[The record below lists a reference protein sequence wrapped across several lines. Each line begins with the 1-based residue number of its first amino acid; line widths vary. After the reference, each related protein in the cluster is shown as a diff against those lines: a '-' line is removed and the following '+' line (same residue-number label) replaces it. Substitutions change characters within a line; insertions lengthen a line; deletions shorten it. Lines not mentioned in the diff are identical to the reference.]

1 MNADKLINIAM
12 NCHGNKDN
20 TVLRLIDLITT
31 MSQAGNYRV
40 DKENAAILYIIASN
54 EKLYNEYKDIM
65 DLGNNEI
72 NIEKVDNNYY
82 SSSEKAL
89 LRLGVNLFNG
99 YTGRTAEESCDYCIN
114 NIMNKL
120 DERNRIIAMNAIKIR
135 YADLKGN

>member
-20 TVLRLIDLITT
+20 TVLRLVDLITT

-40 DKENAAILYIIASN
+40 DKENGAILYIIASN

-65 DLGNNEI
+65 DLANNEI

-99 YTGRTAEESCDYCIN
+99 YTGRTEEESYDYSIN

-135 YADLKGN
+135 YAD

>member
-1 MNADKLINIAM
+1 M
-12 NCHGNKDN
+12 
-20 TVLRLIDLITT
+20 R
-31 MSQAGNYRV
+31 QAGNYRV
-40 DKENAAILYIIASN
+40 DKGSAAILYIIASN

-65 DLGNNEI
+65 DLANNEI

-99 YTGRTAEESCDYCIN
+99 YTGRTEEESYDYSIN

-135 YADLKGN
+135 YAD

>member
-31 MSQAGNYRV
+31 MSQAGNYKV
-40 DKENAAILYIIASN
+40 DKENGALIYIIASN
-54 EKLYNEYKDIM
+54 EKLYNEYKEIM
-65 DLGNNEI
+65 DLGNNEV

-99 YTGRTAEESCDYCIN
+99 YTGRTEEESKEFCIN

-135 YADLKGN
+135 YAALKGN

>member
-20 TVLRLIDLITT
+20 TVLRLVDLLTT
-31 MSQAGNYRV
+31 MSQEGNYKV

-54 EKLYNEYKDIM
+54 EKLYNEYKEIM

-72 NIEKVDNNYY
+72 NIDKVDNNYY

-99 YTGRTAEESCDYCIN
+99 YTGRTEEESNNYCIN

-135 YADLKGN
+135 YVV

>member
-20 TVLRLIDLITT
+20 TVLRLVDLITT
-31 MSQAGNYRV
+31 MSQ
-40 DKENAAILYIIASN
+40 ENGAILYIIASN

-65 DLGNNEI
+65 DLANNEI

-99 YTGRTAEESCDYCIN
+99 YTGRTEEESYDYSIN

-135 YADLKGN
+135 YAD

>member
-12 NCHGNKDN
+12 NCHGNNDN
-20 TVLRLIDLITT
+20 TVLRLVDLITT
-31 MSQAGNYRV
+31 MSQAGNYII

-54 EKLYNEYKDIM
+54 EKLYSEYKEIM

-72 NIEKVDNNYY
+72 NIDKVDNNYY

-99 YTGRTAEESCDYCIN
+99 YTGRTEEESNNYCIN

-120 DERNRIIAMNAIKIR
+120 DERNRIIAINAIKIR
-135 YADLKGN
+135 YAD

>member
-20 TVLRLIDLITT
+20 TVLRLVDLITT
-31 MSQAGNYRV
+31 MGQAGNYRV
-40 DKENAAILYIIASN
+40 DKENAALLYIIASN
-54 EKLYNEYKDIM
+54 EKLYSEYKEIM

-99 YTGRTAEESCDYCIN
+99 YTGRTEEESYAYSIN

-135 YADLKGN
+135 YVD

>member
-1 MNADKLINIAM
+1 MNEDKLINIAI
-12 NCHGNKDN
+12 NCHGNGSN
-20 TVLRLIDLITT
+20 TVIRLVDLITT

-40 DKENAAILYIIASN
+40 DKENAAILYVIASN
-54 EKLYNEYKDIM
+54 EKLYNEYRDIM

-89 LRLGVNLFNG
+89 LRLAVNLFNG
-99 YTGRTAEESCDYCIN
+99 YTGRTEEESKEFCIN

-135 YADLKGN
+135 YVD

>member
-20 TVLRLIDLITT
+20 TVLRLVDLITT
-31 MSQAGNYRV
+31 MGQAGNYRV
-40 DKENAAILYIIASN
+40 DKENAALLYIIASN
-54 EKLYNEYKDIM
+54 EKLYSEYKEIM

-99 YTGRTAEESCDYCIN
+99 YTGRTEEESYAYSIN

-135 YADLKGN
+135 YAD

>member
-20 TVLRLIDLITT
+20 TVLRLVDLITT
-31 MSQAGNYRV
+31 MSQEGNYRV
-40 DKENAAILYIIASN
+40 DKENGALIYIIASN
-54 EKLYNEYKDIM
+54 EKLYNEYKEIM

-99 YTGRTAEESCDYCIN
+99 YTGRTEEESCDYCIN

-135 YADLKGN
+135 YAD

>member
-20 TVLRLIDLITT
+20 TVLRLVDLLTT
-31 MSQAGNYRV
+31 MSQVGNYKV
-40 DKENAAILYIIASN
+40 DKENGALIYIIASN
-54 EKLYNEYKDIM
+54 EKLYNEYKEIM

-99 YTGRTAEESCDYCIN
+99 YTGRTEEESNNYCIN

-120 DERNRIIAMNAIKIR
+120 DERNRIIAINAIKIR
-135 YADLKGN
+135 YAD